1 MSYVHEPFEKLDVM
15 DNFLFNQLSTN
26 PKTKEGFLRCLIR
39 NLLGKEAGRIIIR
52 AENMI
57 YPTLPDKRGVRLD
70 VQIDEL
76 NQKDDITTIYDIE
89 PHRDFERD
97 YPKKI
102 RFSQAQIDK
111 NNMSSGN
118 NDFSCLPEL
127 FIVNITNYDPFGDDQ
142 MVYTFQKR
150 CIEAP
155 EVVYNDGVTILYFN
169 TTGTKGGSE
178 ELKNF
183 LEYLEKSEPEKAVTS
198 ATQELQGYVEQIKHD
213 AEIGGNYMTFGD
225 LLDKI
230 TAEVA
235 EEAAEKAAAEAAEK
249 AAAEAAKVAAE
260 KDAIIAEKD
269 TTIAEKD
276 SVIEELRA
284 KLAALENK

>member
-1 MSYVHEPFEKLDVM
+1 MSYVTEPFENLDVM
-15 DNFLFNQLSTN
+15 NNFLFNQLSTN

-39 NLLGKEAGRIIIR
+39 NLLGKETGKIIIR

-57 YPTLPDKRGVRLD
+57 FPTLPDKRGVRLD

-76 NQKDDITTIYDIE
+76 SENDDITTIYDIE
-89 PHRDFERD
+89 PHRDQEDAF
-97 YPKKI
+97 PMKI

-111 NNMSSGN
+111 NNIPSGC
-118 NDFSCLPEL
+118 NDFSCMPEL
-127 FIVNITNYDPFGDDQ
+127 FVINITNYDPFGDDQ
-142 MVYTFQKR
+142 MVYTFQNK

-169 TTGTKGGSE
+169 TTGTKGGSDD
-178 ELKNF
+178 LKKF
-183 LEYLEKSEPEKAVTS
+183 LEYLEKSEPKNAVTS
-198 ATQELQGYVEQIKHD
+198 ATEELQGYVEQIKHD

-225 LLDKI
+225 LMDKI
-230 TAEVA
+230 TTEVA
-235 EEAAEKAAAEAAEK
+235 AEAAAEAAEK
-249 AAAEAAKVAAE
+249 VATE

-276 SVIEELRA
+276 SLIAELRA
-284 KLAALENK
+284 KLATLENK

>member
-39 NLLGKEAGRIIIR
+39 NLLGKETGRIIIR

-111 NNMSSGN
+111 NSMSSGN

-183 LEYLEKSEPEKAVTS
+183 LEYLEKSEPEKAVTT

-235 EEAAEKAAAEAAEK
+235 AEAAEK
-249 AAAEAAKVAAE
+249 ATAEAAAEAAKAVAE

>member
-1 MSYVHEPFEKLDVM
+1 MSYVHEPFENLDVM

-39 NLLGKEAGRIIIR
+39 NLLGKETGRIIIR

-76 NQKDDITTIYDIE
+76 NLKDEITTIYDIE

-111 NNMSSGN
+111 NNMLSGN
-118 NDFSCLPEL
+118 NDFSCMPEL

-142 MVYTFQKR
+142 MVYTFQKK

-235 EEAAEKAAAEAAEK
+235 AEAAEK
-249 AAAEAAKVAAE
+249 ATAEAAAEAAKAVAE

>member
-39 NLLGKEAGRIIIR
+39 NLLGKETGRIIIR

-111 NNMSSGN
+111 NSMSSGN

-155 EVVYNDGVTILYFN
+155 ELVYNDGVTSLYFN

-198 ATQELQGYVEQIKHD
+198 ATQELQGSALFCFESPVVEC
-213 AEIGGNYMTFGD
+213 E
-225 LLDKI
+225 DK
-230 TAEVA
+230 
-235 EEAAEKAAAEAAEK
+235 
-249 AAAEAAKVAAE
+249 
-260 KDAIIAEKD
+260 
-269 TTIAEKD
+269 
-276 SVIEELRA
+276 
-284 KLAALENK
+284 

>member
-1 MSYVHEPFEKLDVM
+1 M
-15 DNFLFNQLSTN
+15 
-26 PKTKEGFLRCLIR
+26 
-39 NLLGKEAGRIIIR
+39 
-52 AENMI
+52 
-57 YPTLPDKRGVRLD
+57 
-70 VQIDEL
+70 QIDEL
-76 NQKDDITTIYDIE
+76 NLKDEITTIYDIE

-111 NNMSSGN
+111 NNMLSGN
-118 NDFSCLPEL
+118 NDFSCMPEL

-142 MVYTFQKR
+142 MVYTFQKK

-169 TTGTKGGSE
+169 TTGTKGGSDD
-178 ELKNF
+178 LKKF
-183 LEYLEKSEPEKAVTS
+183 LEYLEKSEPEKAVTF

-235 EEAAEKAAAEAAEK
+235 AEAAEKATAE

-260 KDAIIAEKD
+260 KDAIIAEKEAI
-269 TTIAEKD
+269 IAE
-276 SVIEELRA
+276 LQA
-284 KLAALENK
+284 KLDKQQNQ

>member
-76 NQKDDITTIYDIE
+76 NKKEDITTIYDIE
-89 PHRDFERD
+89 PHRDLESY

-111 NNMSSGN
+111 NNMLSGN
-118 NDFSCLPEL
+118 NDFSCMPEL

-142 MVYTFQKR
+142 MVYTFQKK

-198 ATQELQGYVEQIKHD
+198 ATQELQG
-213 AEIGGNYMTFGD
+213 
-225 LLDKI
+225 
-230 TAEVA
+230 
-235 EEAAEKAAAEAAEK
+235 
-249 AAAEAAKVAAE
+249 
-260 KDAIIAEKD
+260 
-269 TTIAEKD
+269 
-276 SVIEELRA
+276 
-284 KLAALENK
+284 

>member
-76 NQKDDITTIYDIE
+76 NPKDDITTIYDIE

-111 NNMSSGN
+111 NSMSSGN
-118 NDFSCLPEL
+118 NDLSCLPEL

-235 EEAAEKAAAEAAEK
+235 AEAAEK
-249 AAAEAAKVAAE
+249 ATAEAAAEAAKAVAE